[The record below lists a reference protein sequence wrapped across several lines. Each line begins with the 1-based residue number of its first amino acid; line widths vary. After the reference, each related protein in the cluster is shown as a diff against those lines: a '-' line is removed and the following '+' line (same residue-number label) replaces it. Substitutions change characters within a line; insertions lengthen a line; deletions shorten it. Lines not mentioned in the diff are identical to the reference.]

1 MIYKLYE
8 RCKQGR
14 VNMETFYTTTIEVGL
29 MFDDYINQ
37 FDSSLDFV
45 NLDELLNT
53 NQNHG
58 INVYAPL
65 LLLTQLVNN
74 FILLFPILYEKNNEP
89 KYKFSEMDEI
99 VRKKVPEFYWCTD
112 SNGEYLL
119 NKGKYVFDTNSKPFL
134 HFRNHLAHGS
144 YKLLRENNDIFVTY
158 HYKPNKHKNEI
169 IYKKI
174 SVRTLMKLCNELI
187 KQDFDY
193 SNRFAVALVNSMKVL
208 YELIMRF
215 NNRELNIYP
224 YSRWTYD
231 LDCDFLKEP
240 LIVNEHNVFTLINDL
255 KFASS
260 ANLFYSAYQYYLE
273 QILGPNLYLI
283 SSKSDVHDSKTKIE
297 DDVIMDMHFRKYF
310 NFSSLNLNDLI
321 VGITTGDAKPLI
333 KTDVMRLFIEIY
345 NKQLQAYE
353 DGDIS
358 YEEFLLFEKRLL
370 LREANFKNNYMI
382 LSIIHHIRNSFVHG
396 NAKLVDD
403 KLDIIDYLPRSNET
417 VATHYNSYDLDT
429 FRELFCGANLRKVEK
444 YIAQRTA

>member
-1 MIYKLYE
+1 
-8 RCKQGR
+8 
-14 VNMETFYTTTIEVGL
+14 METFYTTTIEVGL
-29 MFDDYINQ
+29 TFDDYINQ

-58 INVYAPL
+58 INAYAPS

-99 VRKKVPEFYWCTD
+99 VRKKVSEFYWCTD

-119 NKGKYVFDTNSKPFL
+119 KGRKHVVDINSHPFL
-134 HFRNHLAHGS
+134 NFRNHLAHGA
-144 YKLLRENNDIFVTY
+144 YKLVRDNNDVYLTY

-193 SNRFAVALVNSMKVL
+193 SNRFAVALVNNMKVL

-215 NNRELNIYP
+215 NNRQLSIYP

-240 LIVNEHNVFTLINDL
+240 LIVNEHNMFSLVDDL

-260 ANLFYSAYQYYLE
+260 ANLFYSAYQCYLE
-273 QILGPNLYLI
+273 QILGPNLFEI
-283 SSKSDVHDSKTKIE
+283 KSKSKSE
-297 DDVIMDMHFRKYF
+297 NQVIRDMHMKKYF
-310 NFSSLNLNDLI
+310 DFSNLNLSDSI
-321 VGITTGDAKPLI
+321 IGVVSEEAEPLI
-333 KTDVMRLFIEIY
+333 RTDVMKLFTEIY
-345 NKQLQAYE
+345 DKQLQAYE

-358 YEEFLLFEKRLL
+358 YKEFLLFEKRMVS
-370 LREANFKNNYMI
+370 REKQFKKNYQL

-444 YIAQRTA
+444 YVAQRTA

>member
-1 MIYKLYE
+1 
-8 RCKQGR
+8 
-14 VNMETFYTTTIEVGL
+14 METFYTTTIEVGL
-29 MFDDYINQ
+29 MFDDYVNQ

-58 INVYAPL
+58 INAYAPS

-74 FILLFPILYEKNNEP
+74 FILLFPILYEKNNDP

-99 VRKKVPEFYWCTD
+99 VRRTAPEFYWCTD

-119 NKGKYVFDTNSKPFL
+119 KGRKHVVDINSHPFL
-134 HFRNHLAHGS
+134 NFRNHLAHGA
-144 YKLLRENNDIFVTY
+144 YKLVRDNNDVYLTY

-187 KQDFDY
+187 KKDFDY
-193 SNRFAVALVNSMKVL
+193 SNRFAVALVNNMKVL

-215 NNRELNIYP
+215 NNRELSIYP

-240 LIVNEHNVFTLINDL
+240 LIVNEHNMFSLVDDL
-255 KFASS
+255 KFASA
-260 ANLFYSAYQYYLE
+260 ANLFYSAYQCYLE
-273 QILGPNLYLI
+273 QILGPNLFEI
-283 SSKSDVHDSKTKIE
+283 KSKSKSE
-297 DDVIMDMHFRKYF
+297 NQVIRDMHMKKYF
-310 NFSSLNLNDLI
+310 DFSNLNLSDSIIGI
-321 VGITTGDAKPLI
+321 VSEEAEPLI
-333 KTDVMRLFIEIY
+333 RTDVMKLFTEIY
-345 NKQLQAYE
+345 DKQLQAYE

-358 YEEFLLFEKRLL
+358 YKEFLLFEKRMVS
-370 LREANFKNNYMI
+370 REKQFKNNYQL

-444 YIAQRTA
+444 YVAQRTA